1 MEKFDL
7 CLSDNW
13 LEKNDVVEFPEKSVF
28 RVSRKIWKFWIP
40 IPMFW
45 IRWFGIKL
53 IVKDDP
59 VQNGDKWTYTVGL
72 TDNYRIRH

>member
-1 MEKFDL
+1 MTDRFTITMEDKFLD
-7 CLSDNW
+7 
-13 LEKNDVVEFPEKSVF
+13 KNDVVEFPEKSVF
-28 RVSRKIWKFWIP
+28 RVSRKFWKFWIP

-72 TDNYRIRH
+72 TDNYRMR